1 MIKGTST
8 LVKATVDYML
18 KHASKNKIWRL
29 AESCFEN
36 AEGIASNLGL
46 SLASAKLL
54 SSRGYSTPEAARS
67 FINKETALLHDPYML
82 PDMDKAVERI
92 LSAVN
97 TGEKI
102 MVYGDYDVDGV
113 TALTVL
119 YTYLRNIG
127 ADVGYY
133 IPNRIGEGYG
143 INTDALKS
151 FAADG
156 CTLLVTVDT
165 GITAIE
171 EIAVANSLS
180 LDTVITDHHEC
191 RPELPAAVAVVN
203 PRRADSEY
211 PFDELA
217 GCGVAFKLVSAL
229 EMKRSNVNM
238 YGAVKFCAD
247 EFCEL
252 VALGTIADVMP
263 LVDENRVI
271 VSHGLKLLENTK
283 NIGLAAL
290 MRASG
295 LTAEDAD
302 GKPVKKRITSSSVGF
317 TLAPRINAAGRISS
331 AQFAVELLLCTD
343 RVRAD
348 EIAAELCET
357 NRRRQNEE
365 NSISEA
371 ADGKIAMQC
380 LEDDYVIVI
389 DDDHWHHGVIGI
401 VSSRITEKYN
411 LPSILISFEHNM
423 GDEPSPMDIGKGS
436 GRSVS
441 GLNLFE
447 ALDACSGLLTKY
459 GGHELAAGLSI
470 ERGKLDEFRRAIN
483 DFAKKALENK
493 KLAHIIDVDLLLYPE
508 EISYKLAEEL
518 YLLEPFGTGNSQPV
532 FETDRLII
540 SEITALSGGKH
551 TKLTL
556 RAPGSSSFFTAL
568 YFGMATHDFPFG
580 VGDAVDIAYNLD
592 INEFRGR
599 KSVQLLIRDI
609 RCAFCENVPERED
622 FAELFR
628 HLKSKMQPVKITL
641 SELSGELGF
650 TEDKILAMLDVFAEL
665 SILSV
670 YRSKRFEITLLPVS
684 AKVPLETSRILMAL
698 KGAHNEERQQ

>member
-1 MIKGTST
+1 
-8 LVKATVDYML
+8 ML

-29 AESCFEN
+29 ANSGFEN
-36 AEGIASNLGL
+36 AEDIASNLGL

-54 SSRGYSTPEAARS
+54 SSRGYSTPEAVRS
-67 FINKETALLHDPYML
+67 FINKETALLHDPYLL
-82 PDMDKAVERI
+82 PDMEKAVVRI
-92 LSAVN
+92 LSAVC

-113 TALTVL
+113 TASTVL

-127 ADVGYY
+127 ANVGYY

-143 INTDALKS
+143 INVDALKA
-151 FAADG
+151 FVADG
-156 CTLLVTVDT
+156 YRLMVTVDT

-171 EIAVANSLS
+171 EIEAANSMS

-191 RPELPAAVAVVN
+191 RPTLPAAVAVVN
-203 PRRADSEY
+203 PRRPDSEY

-217 GCGVAFKLVSAL
+217 GCGVAFKLVCAL

-238 YGAVKFCAD
+238 YDAVKSCAD

-263 LVDENRVI
+263 LVDENRII

-283 NIGLAAL
+283 NIGLASL

-295 LTAEDAD
+295 LIAEDAD
-302 GKPVKKRITSSSVGF
+302 GKPIKKRITSSSVGF

-331 AQFAVELLLCTD
+331 AQFAVELLLSTD
-343 RVRAD
+343 RARAD

-365 NSISEA
+365 NTISEA
-371 ADGKIAMQC
+371 ADQKIAEQC
-380 LEDDYVIVI
+380 REDDYVIVI

-423 GDEPSPMDIGKGS
+423 GDEPSPSDVGKGS

-447 ALDACSGLLTKY
+447 ALDACSELLTKY

-493 KLAHIIDVDLLLYPE
+493 TLARIVDVDLLLYPE
-508 EISYKLAEEL
+508 EISHKLAEEL

-540 SEITALSGGKH
+540 TEITALSGGKH

-556 RAPGSSSFFTAL
+556 RAPGSTSLFTAL
-568 YFGMATHDFPFG
+568 YFGTTTQDFPFC
-580 VGDAVDIAYNLD
+580 VGDAVDLAYNLD

-599 KSVQLLIRDI
+599 KSVQLLIRDM
-609 RCAFCENVPERED
+609 RPASCDDAPKREE

-628 HLKSKMQPVKITL
+628 YLKSKLQPVKATPLEL
-641 SELSGELGF
+641 SEALGF
-650 TEDKILAMLDVFAEL
+650 TEEKVLAMLDVFAEL

-684 AKVPLETSRILMAL
+684 TKVPLETSHILTAL
-698 KGAHNEERQQ
+698 NRSHTNERQQ